1 MTKLISGR
9 VKKIPSANVSA
20 SRYDFIKLSETEP
33 DLGLPAA
40 NGYVLSGNVDGTR
53 RWILPSSVATSA
65 IFAENANVANTV
77 LSISNF
83 TTANL
88 AEGTNLYYSNARVY
102 ANVIGLLNEKANV
115 TDLTTAN
122 VAESASNLY
131 YTVARA
137 NTAIDNRVTKAF
149 VDNLGISTNIAL
161 FAQSAN
167 IANTVLSIGNFTTS
181 NLAEGTNLYYSNAR
195 VYANVIGLL
204 NTKANVT
211 DLTTANVAESASNL
225 YYTNNRVYANVI
237 SLLPNYTGNLQAGN
251 AIIGAGTG
259 GSITGANLISA
270 NNISATNWIGLYTA
284 NVTESASNLYYT
296 VARANLAID
305 NRVTKSFIDNLGVSS
320 NTAVFA
326 QTANIANTVLSISN
340 FTTANLAEGTN
351 LYYTNAR
358 VRSTLSSG
366 TGVSYDTTT
375 GQISIGQ
382 NVDSHANV
390 TFNEMT
396 ITGNLNVVGNVVGVY
411 ANTLIVNDPLIQLGY
426 NNPSDGLD
434 LGFIGHYS
442 DAGTER
448 HAGVFRDASDKNF
461 KFFDNLTGE
470 PGAAVIDT
478 ANATFRLANVVA
490 STFIGNVVGNVNGY
504 VSSISNFSTSNLAEG
519 NNLYYT
525 NARVISAVT
534 PYLTTGNVV
543 ESASNL
549 YYTVAR
555 ANTAIDNR
563 VTKAFIDN
571 LGISGSSAVFAQN
584 SNVANTVLSISNFTT
599 SNLAEGTNLYYTNA
613 RVYSNVLA
621 LLPTYTGNLQVGNII
636 TSGGSGRITGAD
648 FISTNTLVTNTLIIN
663 GYELFSNNDIVVNRI
678 TANIW
683 NNLYTGNIVETAG
696 NLFYSNDRVR
706 SNVIALLP
714 TLAGSGI
721 TIAAN
726 GQISSTVGANVNL
739 ENINGNVTLNGNLN
753 VTYGVLANTI
763 GVRGNGAPIISST
776 SNITLAPS
784 DTLFITNK
792 TIIAGNLTVTG
803 AFVTTSNLV
812 LNSVSANVL
821 TTNNLIVNG
830 YELFSNN
837 DIIVNRITA
846 NVWNNLF
853 TGNITESATNLFYTN
868 ARVRSNVIALLPTLA
883 GPGISIAANGQISS
897 SVAASLGTLANLS
910 VTGNTTSG
918 NVIVLGTL
926 RTNNLI
932 INGSEFFSNNDIVVN
947 RITANIW
954 TNLYTA
960 NVIETAGNIFYSNDR
975 VRSNVIALLPTL
987 AGTGIT
993 IAANGQIS
1001 STGATLAANS
1011 VTNDKIAANAI
1022 SADKIQALSF
1032 LTVTGNVTSGN
1043 IRVLGTLT
1051 TNNLIINGTEFF
1063 SNNDIVV
1070 NRITANIWTNLYT
1083 GNIVESAGN
1092 IFYSNDRV
1100 RTNVIA
1106 LLPTLAGPGIAIA
1119 ANGQISST
1127 TSAGSIAGLNTANV
1141 TESASNLYYTNAR
1154 VYANVLA
1161 MLPTYTGNLQVG
1173 NIITSGG
1180 SGRITGA
1187 DFIQTN
1193 TLVTNTLIINGYELF
1208 SNNDVNVNKITA
1220 NIWTNLYASN
1230 VIENGSTTTGNV
1242 FFTNTRAINAFTPG
1256 TGISISGAGVIS
1268 STLTG
1273 IVTANVVANLTTSN
1287 ISEGTNLYYTNNR
1300 VYANVITLLP
1310 TLAGNN
1316 IVIAAN
1322 GQISATITTAAPSV
1336 YATSIIGLNTAN
1348 VAESASNLY
1357 YTNARVYANVLSLL
1371 PTYTGNLQV
1380 GNIITSGGAGRITGA
1395 DFIST
1400 NTLVTNTL
1408 VINGYELFSN
1418 NDIIVNRITANI
1430 WNGLYTA
1437 NVIES
1442 ASNLYFTNARVYAN
1456 VLALLPTYTGNLQV
1470 GNIITS
1476 GGSGRITGADYIQT
1490 NTLITNTLVINGY
1503 ELFSNNDIVVN
1514 RITANIWTG
1523 LYTGNVLETAGNLF
1537 YSNDRVRSNVIALLP
1552 TLAGSGIAIAANGQ
1566 ISATTSAG
1574 SIAGLNTA
1582 NVAESESNLYY
1593 TNTRAR
1599 AAISA
1604 GTGVIYDNSTGIIS
1618 IGQNVDT
1625 HANVTFNTMTVTGN
1639 LNVVGNLVG
1648 FYANTLVINDPLIQ
1662 LGYNNPS
1669 DALDLGFIGHYND
1682 GTERH
1687 AGLFRDASD
1696 NKFKFFDNYSVES
1709 GAVTIDTTDSSFR
1722 LANVVATTYEG
1733 NLIGNV
1739 TGYVSSIG
1747 NFTTSNLAE
1756 GDNLYYSNVRT
1767 NAAIVAKVTKTFI
1780 ETLGVNVGAATFAEV
1795 SNAAN
1800 TAVIAQTSN
1809 IANIVL
1815 SLSGLTTSNLLE
1827 GNNLYYTNARVYS
1840 NVITLLSTY
1849 TGNINAGNITTT
1861 TLIANSIIGT
1871 AVGGYITGANLI
1883 STNNISSLNWF
1894 GLYTA
1899 NVVESASNLY
1909 YTNTRVRSNVI
1920 ALLPTLAGPGIA
1932 IDANGIISASLGGV
1946 VTANTVVGLTTANVN
1961 EFGSNL
1967 YYTNARVY
1975 ANVISLLDAKANVVD
1990 LTTANVAESISNLY
2004 YTNARVYA
2012 NVIELL
2018 PTYTGN
2024 ISANNVTTTIL
2035 VANSIIGTAV
2045 GGYITGANLI
2055 STNNISSLNWIG
2067 LYTANVIE
2075 SSSLYYTNA
2084 RVRSNV
2090 IELLPTLAGTGIAID
2105 ANGIISASLGGVVTA
2120 NTIIGLTTANV
2131 NEFGGNLYYTNA
2143 RVYANVIGLL
2153 NEKANVV
2160 DLTTANVIESASNL
2174 YFTNA
2179 RVYAN
2184 VASMLPTYTGNV
2196 TAGNVTTGILYANSV
2211 ISTATGGYITGANL
2225 ISTNVIS
2232 ALVWSG
2238 LHTPNVIERGDTTT
2252 GNVFFTNTRA
2262 IGAFTAGTG
2271 ITITAN
2277 GLISSTATGTVS
2289 ANAIVGL
2296 TTSNIAEGSNL
2307 YYTNARVYANV
2318 IGILNEKANVT
2329 DLTTAN
2335 VIESAS
2341 NLYYT
2346 NARVYANVIGL
2357 LNGKANVTDLT
2368 TANVSES
2375 ASNLYYTNARVYA
2388 NVASMLSGYTGD
2400 INAGNITTSVLV
2412 ANSIVGTALGG
2423 SITGA
2428 NLISTNNISSLN
2440 WIGLYSSNVVESSS
2454 LYYTNA
2460 RVRANVIELLP
2471 TLAGSGIAIDVNGV
2485 ISASLGGVV
2494 TANTIVGLTT
2504 ANVTESASNLYYTN
2518 ARVYANVIG
2527 LLNGKANIID
2537 LTTANVIES
2546 ASNLYFTNT
2555 RVYSNVSSM
2564 LSSYTGDINA
2574 NNITTSII
2582 VANSIVGTALGGS
2595 ITGANLIS
2603 TNNISSL
2610 NGTFTG
2616 NISVGNLNS
2625 VSSITNF
2632 GSYNT
2637 LINLGKDTGIV
2648 NIFSNGAGLS
2658 VYPGGAVEVSGSSV
2672 IRGGSYG
2679 GSQVDFNDI
2688 TRLRSLRFADVRIET
2703 GTDGTASNAWVF
2715 SGKTL
2720 STPGNVIVSD
2730 SLIANGLI
2738 IRGIN
2743 VNDSVLTG
2751 NISAGSTSSDTVTAN
2766 IITANVWNNL
2776 YTANVVETSGNL
2788 YFTNTRV
2795 VAALVAGD
2803 NITIE
2808 ANGRISSSGG
2818 TSGLT
2823 QLTVSSSQ
2831 TLTGGNKNYTLSS
2844 SVNNANSIIVSI
2856 NGMVQ
2861 APAIDYTLNGGQ
2873 GLQFSANTTANAL
2886 IEVKYYGY
2894 SALSPNVA
2902 VVSSS
2907 VTIPTVAGQ
2916 AAYMMGANVTQ
2927 AQSIMVALDGL
2938 IQRPTVDYT
2947 VNNTTIT
2954 MIPAPPEGSNIEIRF
2969 FGQEAVA
2976 LAGAQYTTAYISNSR
2991 TYAGGSA
2998 NLDLGS
3004 NVLLARNIIV
3014 NIDGVTQIPDLNY
3027 TVSGNTLSFGT
3038 SVPAVGSLVE
3048 VKFFGAEA
3056 FNANLTQAM
3065 VTAVLPTVLSNDT
3078 LVRQIIRSSAYAFSR
3093 IFY

>member
-131 YTVARA
+131 YTVERA

-167 IANTVLSIGNFTTS
+167 VANTVLSIGNFTTS

-305 NRVTKSFIDNLGVSS
+305 NRVTKAFIDNLGISGSS
-320 NTAVFA
+320 SVFA
-326 QTANIANTVLSISN
+326 ENSNVANTVLSIGN

-351 LYYTNAR
+351 LYFSNAR
-358 VRSTLSSG
+358 VLAG
-366 TGVSYDTTT
+366 LV
-375 GQISIGQ
+375 GQ
-382 NVDSHANV
+382 NVDVNDLLVRGDLIVQGNTVTLNTATVIVEDKNLVLANGAINSAAADGAGFTIYGAQANLTYRSTGDKFEFNKPLDVLGTLTASTVSANV
-390 TFNEMT
+390 W
-396 ITGNLNVVGNVVGVY
+396 
-411 ANTLIVNDPLIQLGY
+411 
-426 NNPSDGLD
+426 
-434 LGFIGHYS
+434 
-442 DAGTER
+442 
-448 HAGVFRDASDKNF
+448 
-461 KFFDNLTGE
+461 
-470 PGAAVIDT
+470 
-478 ANATFRLANVVA
+478 
-490 STFIGNVVGNVNGY
+490 
-504 VSSISNFSTSNLAEG
+504 
-519 NNLYYT
+519 NNLYT
-525 NARVISAVT
+525 SNVLENA
-534 PYLTTGNVV
+534 G
-543 ESASNL
+543 NL

-563 VTKAFIDN
+563 VTKTFVEN
-571 LGISGSSAVFAQN
+571 LGIAAGTATFAQTAN
-584 SNVANTVLSISNFTT
+584 IANTVTTISNFTT

-613 RVYSNVLA
+613 RVYANVLA
-621 LLPTYTGNLQVGNII
+621 LLPTYTGNLQVGNVI

-678 TANIW
+678 TANVW
-683 NNLYTGNIVETAG
+683 NNLYTGNIVESAG
-696 NLFYSNDRVR
+696 NIFYSNDRVR
-706 SNVIALLP
+706 ANVITLLP

-721 TIAAN
+721 SIAAN
-726 GQISSTVGANVNL
+726 GQISATVGANVNL

-803 AFVTTSNLV
+803 TFVTTSNLV
-812 LNSVSANVL
+812 LNSVSTNVL
-821 TTNNLIVNG
+821 TTNNLVVNG

-853 TGNITESATNLFYTN
+853 TGNITESGTNLFYN
-868 ARVRSNVIALLPTLA
+868 NNRVRANVITLLPTLA

-975 VRSNVIALLPTL
+975 VRANVIALLP
-987 AGTGIT
+987 
-993 IAANGQIS
+993 NY
-1001 STGATLAANS
+1001 
-1011 VTNDKIAANAI
+1011 
-1022 SADKIQALSF
+1022 
-1032 LTVTGNVTSGN
+1032 TGNTNSGN
-1043 IRVLGTLT
+1043 ITVLGTLR
-1051 TNNLIINGTEFF
+1051 TNNLIINGSEFF

-1092 IFYSNDRV
+1092 IFYTNARV
-1100 RTNVIA
+1100 RANVIA

-1256 TGISISGAGVIS
+1256 TGISISGTGVIS

-1273 IVTANVVANLTTSN
+1273 TVSANTVANLTTSN
-1287 ISEGTNLYYTNNR
+1287 ISEGANLYYTNNR
-1300 VYANVITLLP
+1300 VYANVITLMP

-1316 IVIAAN
+1316 IVISAN
-1322 GQISATITTAAPSV
+1322 GQISATITTAAASVFAPSV
-1336 YATSIIGLNTAN
+1336 IGLNTAN
-1348 VAESASNLY
+1348 VTESASNLY
-1357 YTNARVYANVLSLL
+1357 YTNARVYSNVLALL

-1418 NDIIVNRITANI
+1418 NDISVNRITANI

-1514 RITANIWTG
+1514 QITANIWTG
-1523 LYTGNVLETAGNLF
+1523 LYTGNVLETADNLF

-1552 TLAGSGIAIAANGQ
+1552 TLAGSGIAIAANGE

-1669 DALDLGFIGHYND
+1669 DAIDLGFIGHYND

-1696 NKFKFFDNYSVES
+1696 NKFKFFDNYSVEP
-1709 GAVTIDTTDSSFR
+1709 GAVTIDTSDSSFR

-1739 TGYVSSIG
+1739 TGYVSSIS

-1883 STNNISSLNWF
+1883 STNNISSLNWL

-1990 LTTANVAESISNLY
+1990 LTTANVAESTSNLY

-2012 NVIELL
+2012 NVVSLL
-2018 PTYTGN
+2018 PFYTGN
-2024 ISANNVTTTIL
+2024 ISTGNVITTTL
-2035 VANSIIGTAV
+2035 YANSIIGSAV

-2055 STNNISSLNWIG
+2055 SANNISSLNWLGI
-2067 LYTANVIE
+2067 YTANVVE
-2075 SSSLYYTNA
+2075 SASNLYYTNA
-2084 RVRSNV
+2084 RVRANV
-2090 IELLPTLAGTGIAID
+2090 IDLLPTLAGTGIAID

-2120 NTIIGLTTANV
+2120 NTVVGLTTANV
-2131 NEFGGNLYYTNA
+2131 NEFGSNLYYTNA

-2196 TAGNVTTGILYANSV
+2196 TAGNITTTILIANS
-2211 ISTATGGYITGANL
+2211 IIGTAVGGYITGANL
-2225 ISTNVIS
+2225 ISTNNIS
-2232 ALVWSG
+2232 SLNWIG
-2238 LHTPNVIERGDTTT
+2238 LYTANVIEYGDTTT

-2318 IGILNEKANVT
+2318 
-2329 DLTTAN
+2329 
-2335 VIESAS
+2335 
-2341 NLYYT
+2341 
-2346 NARVYANVIGL
+2346 
-2357 LNGKANVTDLT
+2357 
-2368 TANVSES
+2368 
-2375 ASNLYYTNARVYA
+2375 
-2388 NVASMLSGYTGD
+2388 ASMLSGYTGD

-2440 WIGLYSSNVVESSS
+2440 WIGLY
-2454 LYYTNA
+2454 TP
-2460 RVRANVIELLP
+2460 NVIESGD
-2471 TLAGSGIAIDVNGV
+2471 TTTGNVFFTNTRARLAFSAGTGIAIDANGI

-2494 TANTIVGLTT
+2494 TANTVVGLTT
-2504 ANVTESASNLYYTN
+2504 ANVNEFGSNLYYTN
-2518 ARVYANVIG
+2518 TRAILNVIPAVTELLVTSPGMYYSIDQYTGNNPALDVRAGETIAFG
-2527 LLNGKANIID
+2527 LNSPGHPFMIRVSAGGSNYDTGLTHVDNDGTISTGSSAQGKVSGRLFWKIPYSLAGNTYVYQCSIHSGMVGSIVISKSVNS
-2537 LTTANVIES
+2537 TTDISEG
-2546 ASNLYFTNT
+2546 SNLYYTNT
-2555 RVYSNVSSM
+2555 RVYSNVASM

-2574 NNITTSII
+2574 GNITTSII

-2616 NISVGNLNS
+2616 NISAGN
-2625 VSSITNF
+2625 I
-2632 GSYNT
+2632 
-2637 LINLGKDTGIV
+2637 
-2648 NIFSNGAGLS
+2648 
-2658 VYPGGAVEVSGSSV
+2658 
-2672 IRGGSYG
+2672 
-2679 GSQVDFNDI
+2679 
-2688 TRLRSLRFADVRIET
+2688 
-2703 GTDGTASNAWVF
+2703 
-2715 SGKTL
+2715 
-2720 STPGNVIVSD
+2720 
-2730 SLIANGLI
+2730 IANGLI

-2743 VNDSVLTG
+2743 VTDSVLTG

-2766 IITANVWNNL
+2766 TITANIWNNL
-2776 YTANVVETSGNL
+2776 YTANVVETAGNL

-2808 ANGRISSSGG
+2808 ANGRISSSG
-2818 TSGLT
+2818 SGGGGIT

-2831 TLTGGNKNYTLSS
+2831 TLVGGNKNYTLSS

-2947 VNNTTIT
+2947 VNDTTIT

-2976 LAGAQYTTAYISNSR
+2976 LAGAQNTTAYISNSR

-2998 NLDLGS
+2998 NLDLGTTIA
-3004 NVLLARNIIV
+3004 LARNIIV